1 MCFSFFQISS
11 ILYLS
16 GNPPPTIRWFLNGV
30 DIAKNK
36 NFRKRYRL
44 LDQGHGLEL
53 QPTTQDDIGLWTCQ
67 AENAAGSS
75 VANISLDVWG
85 EQNFHPTHI
94 QAYFIS
100 CANYK
105 NDS

>member
-1 MCFSFFQISS
+1 MWFF
-11 ILYLS
+11 ILPNFFNFILS

-30 DIAKNK
+30 DIAQNK

-85 EQNFHPTHI
+85 K
-94 QAYFIS
+94 
-100 CANYK
+100 YK
-105 NDS
+105 FLSYSYTSLLY